1 MQISNFRNTLA
12 GLLFACSA
20 VFGGN
25 AFAQTINVYTW
36 DGLCSDCSPL
46 GDTPATATLTL
57 QDYTVG
63 TALTD
68 ANFISFTYTSAI
80 FPTGLSFVT
89 DANATISGILPA
101 VGDAALSL
109 AGLTDLGSGLGLYSF
124 TTLGNGAWT
133 LALNGTS
140 FDEHRERGEHSSRF
154 RHHHDE
160 HNDDQCDDGCRL
172 SPIPEPESY
181 AMLLA
186 GLGLMGFVARRR
198 RRSSN
203 AAQ

>member
-1 MQISNFRNTLA
+1 MYIQKFRNALVGLA
-12 GLLFACSA
+12 IACSA
-20 VFGGN
+20 AFGGN
-25 AFAQTINVYTW
+25 AIAQTINVYTW

-57 QDYTVG
+57 QDYTAG

-80 FPTGLSFVT
+80 FPTGLSFVA

-101 VGDAALSL
+101 DGDGALSL

-124 TTLGNGAWT
+124 TTLGTGAWT

-140 FDEHRERGEHSSRF
+140 FDEHREQGEHSSRF
-154 RHHHDE
+154 RHHEDE
-160 HNDDQCDDGCRL
+160 HCDHRCSP

-181 AMLLA
+181 AMMLA
-186 GLGLMGFVARRR
+186 GLGLMGFIARRR
-198 RRSSN
+198 KQKT
-203 AAQ
+203 A